1 MRYTTI
7 IDIRELPAIY
17 RNVNAR
23 LVYLHMVLTSGY
35 HDNDRDQTE
44 ISIRR
49 ISYETNLTISAVRH
63 ALGCLER
70 AGLISRTG
78 ITWTVKKFVLETS
91 ITPRVRSEK
100 KRREAENAARAKAI
114 QEEQEQRE
122 KEEKKRYQELRMHSD
137 PLRDTVLELMK
148 KADEGDEEARNTLE
162 TSLIYKD
169 MYKSILKERQ

>member
-23 LVYLHMVLTSGY
+23 LVYLHMVLASGY

-63 ALGCLER
+63 ALGSLER
-70 AGLISRTG
+70 CGLISRTG

-122 KEEKKRYQELRMHSD
+122 KEETRKYREMRKHGD
-137 PLRDTVLELMK
+137 PLREQVLDLMK
-148 KADEGDEEARNTLE
+148 RAEAGDTDALE
-162 TSLIYKD
+162 TLQTSIVYKS
-169 MYKSILKERQ
+169 MYKQILNGK

>member
-23 LVYLHMVLTSGY
+23 LVYLHMVLASGY

-122 KEEKKRYQELRMHSD
+122 KEETRKYREMRKHGD
-137 PLRDTVLELMK
+137 PLRDQVLDLMK
-148 KADEGDEEARNTLE
+148 RADAGDTDALETLE
-162 TSLIYKD
+162 TSIVYKS
-169 MYKSILKERQ
+169 MYKQILKEK

>member
-23 LVYLHMVLTSGY
+23 LVYLHMVLASGY

-70 AGLISRTG
+70 AGLISRSG

-122 KEEKKRYQELRMHSD
+122 KEESRKYREMRKHGD
-137 PLRDTVLELMK
+137 PLRDQVLDLMK
-148 KADEGDEEARNTLE
+148 RADAGDTDALETLE
-162 TSLIYKD
+162 TSIVYKS
-169 MYKSILKERQ
+169 MYKQILNEK

>member
-23 LVYLHMVLTSGY
+23 LVYLHMVLASGY

-122 KEEKKRYQELRMHSD
+122 KEESRKYREMRKHGD
-137 PLRDTVLELMK
+137 PLRDQVLDLMK
-148 KADEGDEEARNTLE
+148 RADAGDTDALETLE
-162 TSLIYKD
+162 TSIVYKS
-169 MYKSILKERQ
+169 MYKQILNEK

>member
-23 LVYLHMVLTSGY
+23 LVYLHMVLASGY

-91 ITPRVRSEK
+91 ITPRVRSEM
-100 KRREAENAARAKAI
+100 KRREAENVARAKAI

-122 KEEKKRYQELRMHSD
+122 KEESRKYREMRKHGD
-137 PLRDTVLELMK
+137 PLRDQVLDLMK
-148 KADEGDEEARNTLE
+148 RADEGDTDALETLE
-162 TSLIYKD
+162 TSIVYNS
-169 MYKSILKERQ
+169 MYRQILKEK

>member
-23 LVYLHMVLTSGY
+23 LVYLHMVLASGY

-44 ISIRR
+44 MSIRR

-63 ALGCLER
+63 ALSCLER

-78 ITWTVKKFVLETS
+78 ITWTVKKFVLESS
-91 ITPRVRSEK
+91 ITPRIRSEK
-100 KRREAENAARAKAI
+100 KKREIENLEREKMI
-114 QEEQEQRE
+114 QEETARRE
-122 KEEKKRYQELRMHSD
+122 LEEKQKVIRL
-137 PLRDTVLELMK
+137 K
-148 KADEGDEEARNTLE
+148 KAGKNPLFEMVKDLMRRAANGDQEAAE
-162 TSLIYKD
+162 SLQLYKTTVE
-169 MYKSILKERQ
+169 KIKASEK

>member
-23 LVYLHMVLTSGY
+23 LVYLHMVLASGY
-35 HDNDRDQTE
+35 HDHDRDQTE

-49 ISYETNLTISAVRH
+49 ISYETNLTVSAVRH

-122 KEEKKRYQELRMHSD
+122 KEETRKYREMRKHGD
-137 PLRDTVLELMK
+137 PLRDQVLDLMK
-148 KADEGDEEARNTLE
+148 RADAGDTDALETLE
-162 TSLIYKD
+162 TSIVYKS
-169 MYKSILKERQ
+169 MYKQILKEK

>member
-23 LVYLHMVLTSGY
+23 LVYLHMVLASGY
-35 HDNDRDQTE
+35 HDNDRDQTK

-78 ITWTVKKFVLETS
+78 ITWTVKKFVLEST
-91 ITPRVRSEK
+91 ITPRARSEK
-100 KRREAENAARAKAI
+100 KKKEIENRERERMI
-114 QEEQEQRE
+114 QEETARREQ
-122 KEEKKRYQELRMHSD
+122 EEKQRVIEL
-137 PLRDTVLELMK
+137 K
-148 KADEGDEEARNTLE
+148 KAGKNPLFEMVKDLLRRAANGDQEAAE
-162 TSLIYKD
+162 SLPRYKTIVEQI
-169 MYKSILKERQ
+169 KATEK

>member
-23 LVYLHMVLTSGY
+23 LVYLHMVLASGY

-122 KEEKKRYQELRMHSD
+122 KEESRKYREMRKHGD
-137 PLRDTVLELMK
+137 PLRDQVLDLMK
-148 KADEGDEEARNTLE
+148 RADAGDADALETLE
-162 TSLIYKD
+162 TSIVYKS
-169 MYKSILKERQ
+169 MYKQILNEK

>member
-23 LVYLHMVLTSGY
+23 LVYLHMVLASGY

-70 AGLISRTG
+70 AGLISRSG

-122 KEEKKRYQELRMHSD
+122 KEETRKYREMRKHGD
-137 PLRDTVLELMK
+137 PLRDQVIDLMK
-148 KADEGDEEARNTLE
+148 RADAGDTDALETLE
-162 TSLIYKD
+162 TSIVYKS
-169 MYKSILKERQ
+169 MYKQILKEK

>member
-23 LVYLHMVLTSGY
+23 LVYLHMVLASGY

-70 AGLISRTG
+70 AGLISRIG

-122 KEEKKRYQELRMHSD
+122 KEETRKYREMRKHGD
-137 PLRDTVLELMK
+137 PLRDQVLDLMK
-148 KADEGDEEARNTLE
+148 RADAGDTDALETLE
-162 TSLIYKD
+162 TSIVYKS
-169 MYKSILKERQ
+169 MYKQILKEK

>member
-23 LVYLHMVLTSGY
+23 LVYLHMVLASGY

-49 ISYETNLTISAVRH
+49 ISYETNLTISA
-63 ALGCLER
+63 LGCLER

-78 ITWTVKKFVLETS
+78 ITWTVKKFVLEST
-91 ITPRVRSEK
+91 ITPRARSEK
-100 KRREAENAARAKAI
+100 KKKEIENRERERMI
-114 QEEQEQRE
+114 QEETARREQ
-122 KEEKKRYQELRMHSD
+122 EEKQKVIEL
-137 PLRDTVLELMK
+137 K
-148 KADEGDEEARNTLE
+148 KAGKNPLFEMVKDLLRRAANGDQEAAE
-162 TSLIYKD
+162 SLPRYKTIVEQI
-169 MYKSILKERQ
+169 KASEK

>member
-23 LVYLHMVLTSGY
+23 LVYLHMVLASGY
-35 HDNDRDQTE
+35 HDNDRDQME

-49 ISYETNLTISAVRH
+49 LSYETNLTISAVRH

-122 KEEKKRYQELRMHSD
+122 KEETRKYREMRKHGD
-137 PLRDTVLELMK
+137 PLRDQVLDLMK
-148 KADEGDEEARNTLE
+148 RADAGDTDALETLE
-162 TSLIYKD
+162 TSIVYKS
-169 MYKSILKERQ
+169 MYKQILKEK

>member
-23 LVYLHMVLTSGY
+23 LVYLHMVLASGY

-70 AGLISRTG
+70 AGLISRNG
-78 ITWTVKKFVLETS
+78 ITWHIRKFVLEKPIS
-91 ITPRVRSEK
+91 PRIRSEK
-100 KRREAENAARAKAI
+100 KRQQAENLERERI
-114 QEEQEQRE
+114 IREENETRE
-122 KEEKKRYQELRMHSD
+122 KEEKRRVIEAKKAGKN
-137 PLRDTVLELMK
+137 PLFEMVKELMQ
-148 KADEGDEEARNTLE
+148 KAANGDIEAAE
-162 TSLIYKD
+162 SLTR
-169 MYKSILKERQ
+169 YKSIVEQIKLQRQ

>member
-23 LVYLHMVLTSGY
+23 LVYLHMVLASGY

-122 KEEKKRYQELRMHSD
+122 KEETRKYREMRKHGD
-137 PLRDTVLELMK
+137 PLRDQVLDLMK
-148 KADEGDEEARNTLE
+148 RADAGDTDALETLE
-162 TSLIYKD
+162 TSIVYKS
-169 MYKSILKERQ
+169 MYKQIKASEK

>member
-7 IDIRELPAIY
+7 IDIREIPAIY

-23 LVYLHMVLTSGY
+23 LVYLHMVLASGY
-35 HDNDRDQTE
+35 HDNDRDQME
-44 ISIRR
+44 MSIRR

-78 ITWTVKKFVLETS
+78 ITWTVKKFVLEST

-122 KEEKKRYQELRMHSD
+122 KEETRKYREMRKHGD
-137 PLRDTVLELMK
+137 PLRDQVLDLMK
-148 KADEGDEEARNTLE
+148 RADAGDTDALETLE
-162 TSLIYKD
+162 TSIVYKS
-169 MYKSILKERQ
+169 MYKQILKEK

>member
-23 LVYLHMVLTSGY
+23 LVYLHMVLASGY
-35 HDNDRDQTE
+35 HDNDRDQTN

-122 KEEKKRYQELRMHSD
+122 KEETRKYREMRKHGD
-137 PLRDTVLELMK
+137 PLRDQVLDLMK
-148 KADEGDEEARNTLE
+148 RADAGDTDALETLE
-162 TSLIYKD
+162 TSIVYKS
-169 MYKSILKERQ
+169 MYKQILKEK

>member
-23 LVYLHMVLTSGY
+23 LVYLHMVLASGY

-44 ISIRR
+44 MSIRR

-63 ALGCLER
+63 ALSCLER

-78 ITWTVKKFVLETS
+78 ITWTVKKFVLESS
-91 ITPRVRSEK
+91 ITPRIRSEK
-100 KRREAENAARAKAI
+100 KKREIENLEREKMI
-114 QEEQEQRE
+114 QEETARRE
-122 KEEKKRYQELRMHSD
+122 LEEKQKVIRL
-137 PLRDTVLELMK
+137 K
-148 KADEGDEEARNTLE
+148 KAGKNPLFEMVKDLMRRAANGDQEAAE
-162 TSLIYKD
+162 SLQL
-169 MYKSILKERQ
+169 YKSTVEKIKASEK

>member
-23 LVYLHMVLTSGY
+23 LVYLPMVLASGY

-78 ITWTVKKFVLETS
+78 IIWTVKKFVLESS
-91 ITPRVRSEK
+91 ITPRIRSEK
-100 KRREAENAARAKAI
+100 KKREIENLEREKMI
-114 QEEQEQRE
+114 QEENERRE
-122 KEEKKRYQELRMHSD
+122 LEEKQKVIRL
-137 PLRDTVLELMK
+137 K
-148 KADEGDEEARNTLE
+148 KAGKNPLFEMVKDLMQRAANGDQEAAA
-162 TSLIYKD
+162 SLPRYKTIVEQI
-169 MYKSILKERQ
+169 KASEK

>member
-23 LVYLHMVLTSGY
+23 LVYLHMVLASGY

-70 AGLISRTG
+70 AGLISRSG

-122 KEEKKRYQELRMHSD
+122 KEETRKYREMRKHGD
-137 PLRDTVLELMK
+137 PLRDQVLDLMK
-148 KADEGDEEARNTLE
+148 RADAGDTDALETLE
-162 TSLIYKD
+162 TSIVYKS
-169 MYKSILKERQ
+169 MYKQILKEK

>member
-23 LVYLHMVLTSGY
+23 LVYLHMVLASGY
-35 HDNDRDQTE
+35 HDNDRDQTD

-70 AGLISRTG
+70 AGLISRSG

-122 KEEKKRYQELRMHSD
+122 KEETRKYREMRKHGD
-137 PLRDTVLELMK
+137 PLRDQVLDLMK
-148 KADEGDEEARNTLE
+148 RADAGDTDALETLE
-162 TSLIYKD
+162 TSIVYKS
-169 MYKSILKERQ
+169 MYKQILKEK

>member
-23 LVYLHMVLTSGY
+23 LVYLHMVLASGY

-78 ITWTVKKFVLETS
+78 ITWTVKKFVLEST

-122 KEEKKRYQELRMHSD
+122 KEETRKYREMRKHGD
-137 PLRDTVLELMK
+137 PLRDQVLDLMK
-148 KADEGDEEARNTLE
+148 RADAGDTDALETLE
-162 TSLIYKD
+162 TSIVYKS
-169 MYKSILKERQ
+169 MYKQILKEK